1 MIIENECE
9 GSYNVDDYKIVE
21 SSLAVAHAT
30 PVEPTRFAVG
40 FSDHASPLHDQVQ
53 NDLTERVW
61 DLHYNNYILL

>member
-40 FSDHASPLHDQVQ
+40 FSDHASPLHD
-53 NDLTERVW
+53 
-61 DLHYNNYILL
+61 